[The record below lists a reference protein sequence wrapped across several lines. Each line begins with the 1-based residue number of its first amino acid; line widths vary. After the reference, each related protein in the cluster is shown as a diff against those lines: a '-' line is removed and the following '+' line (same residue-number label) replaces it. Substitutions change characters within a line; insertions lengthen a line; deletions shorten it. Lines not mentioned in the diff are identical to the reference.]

1 MKNNVDENI
10 EKLVKKL
17 VQTDSIETPSL
28 DFTKNV
34 MSGILES
41 KTNNNIIYQPIISK
55 RGWLLISTGIIGVF
69 TFLIFHTEKASPA
82 NQFNFSFLRFDKLL
96 NSFSGFHVSDT
107 TVHILLLAF
116 LMISIQVIL
125 LKSYLNKSY
134 QK

>member
-17 VQTDSIETPSL
+17 VQTASIETPSP

-34 MSGILES
+34 MSGILAS

-69 TFLIFHTEKASPA
+69 TFLIFHTENASLA
-82 NQFNFSFLRFDKLL
+82 NQFNFSFLQFDKLL
-96 NSFSGFHVSDT
+96 NSFNGFQVSSMNAN
-107 TVHILLLAF
+107 ILLLSF
-116 LMISIQVIL
+116 LMISIQVLL
-125 LKSYLNKSY
+125 LKSYLNKKY